1 MALERSF
8 WRYALCSL
16 RYAQGRVSIMLK
28 GIIGKKL
35 GMTQVFHEEGG
46 VVPVT
51 VIQAG
56 PCKVIQVKTAE
67 KEKYGAVQL
76 GFEERP
82 AQKMKKPLQGHFTK
96 AQVPAF
102 RYLREFRVSDPGA
115 FQVGQEITVESF
127 QVGDRVDVTGVSKG
141 KGFMGVVKR
150 WHFRGGRAT
159 HGSMFHRAPGSI
171 GASSYPSRTWP
182 GQKMGGQMGN
192 QKATLQNLEVM
203 DIRPR
208 QNLLLVKGAVP
219 GGSEGLVLVCQAKKK
234 KSKAES

>member
-1 MALERSF
+1 
-8 WRYALCSL
+8 
-16 RYAQGRVSIMLK
+16 MLK

-35 GMTQVFHEEGG
+35 GMTQIFHEEGG

-56 PCKVIQVKTAE
+56 PCKVVQVKTAE
-67 KEKYGAVQL
+67 KEKYGAIQL
-76 GFEERP
+76 GFEERA
-82 AQKMKKPLQGHFTK
+82 AQKVKKPLQGHFTK

-127 QVGDRVDVTGVSKG
+127 QVGDRVDIIGISKG

-171 GASSYPSRTWP
+171 GASSYPSRVWP
-182 GQKMGGQMGN
+182 GQKMGGHMGDR
-192 QKATLQNLEVM
+192 KATLQNLEVI

-219 GGSEGLVLVCQAKKK
+219 GGSEGLVLVRQAKKK
-234 KSKAES
+234 KSKAGS

>member
-1 MALERSF
+1 M
-8 WRYALCSL
+8 RYALCAM
-16 RYAQGRVSIMLK
+16 RTNVRVSVMIK

-35 GMTQVFHEEGG
+35 GMTQIFHEDGG

-56 PCKVIQVKTAE
+56 PCKVVQVKTAE
-67 KEKYGAVQL
+67 KEKYAAVQL
-76 GFEERP
+76 GFEERD
-82 AQKMKKPLQGHFTK
+82 AKKVKKPLQGHFAKT
-96 AQVPAF
+96 QGPAF
-102 RYLREFRVSDPGA
+102 RYLREFPVADPGA
-115 FQVGQEITVESF
+115 FQVGQEITVETF
-127 QVGDRVDVTGVSKG
+127 KVGDRVDVTGVSKG

-150 WHFRGGRAT
+150 WHFRGGAAT

-182 GQKMGGQMGN
+182 GQKMGGHQGN
-192 QKATLQNLEVM
+192 QKATLQNLEVV

-219 GGSEGLVLVCQAKKK
+219 GGPKGLVYVREAKKK
-234 KSKAES
+234 KS

>member
-1 MALERSF
+1 
-8 WRYALCSL
+8 
-16 RYAQGRVSIMLK
+16 MLK

>member
-1 MALERSF
+1 
-8 WRYALCSL
+8 
-16 RYAQGRVSIMLK
+16 MLK

-234 KSKAES
+234 KS